1 MNLSQTFLKHF
12 ETLKDPRLNT
22 HHNLRHS
29 LTDILVITILATIC
43 GADSWTEIYEFG
55 VAKEEWLRTFLSLP
69 NGIPS
74 HDTFGRVFSLIDPS
88 KFEACFCAWIK
99 ALEIDIDREII
110 AIDGKT
116 LRGSGN
122 RRKNEK
128 ALHLVSAWAAD
139 NRLMLGQVKTQERS
153 NEIEAIPR
161 LLNVLDVSNTIITI
175 DAMGC
180 QKSIAQ
186 EILDK
191 KADYV
196 LSLKENQASL
206 YQDIASIF
214 ALGEA
219 RQFKKMLNKRKVEK
233 VHDHGRTETR
243 RYTLISARDPLM
255 FQFRWPGMRSIGML
269 EVTRTTNN
277 ELERSKRFFITS
289 LDEDIDGFMRAVR
302 RHWSIEINLHWS
314 LDVSFREDLNRA
326 RAGHSAQ
333 NLATVRRI
341 ALNLLTQENTH
352 KRGIACKR
360 KTAGWNHKYLMSVL
374 NMKKIKK
381 PSSFPTL
388 NNH

>member
-1 MNLSQTFLKHF
+1 MMNLSATFLDHF
-12 ETLKDPRLNT
+12 LELEDPRLSN
-22 HHNLRHS
+22 HNLRHN
-29 LTDILVITILATIC
+29 LTDILVITILGTIC
-43 GADSWTEIYEFG
+43 GADTWTEINEFA
-55 VAKEEWLRTFLSLP
+55 VAKHEWLRTFLTLP

-74 HDTFGRVFSLIDPS
+74 HDTFGRVFALIDPAQ
-88 KFEACFCAWIK
+88 FEACFYEWIDS
-99 ALEIDIDREII
+99 LEIDTHQEII

-122 RRKNEK
+122 RRKGEK
-128 ALHLVSAWAAD
+128 ALHLVSAWAVE
-139 NRLMLGQVKTQERS
+139 NRLMLGQVKTQDWS

-161 LLNVLDVSNTIITI
+161 LLNMLDIKGCIVTI

-180 QKSIAQ
+180 QKNIAQ
-186 EILDK
+186 QIIEK

-196 LSLKENQASL
+196 LSLKENQSSL

-233 VHDHGRTETR
+233 VHDHGRVETR

-255 FQFRWPGMRSIGML
+255 FQVRWPGMKGIGML

-277 ELERSKRFFITS
+277 QVERSKRFFITS
-289 LDEDIDGFMRAVR
+289 LDEDMDGFMKAARK
-302 RHWSIEINLHWS
+302 HWSIEINLHWS
-314 LDVSFREDLNRA
+314 LDVSFREDHNRA

-341 ALNLLTQENTH
+341 ALNLLTQESTH

-360 KTAGWNHKYLMSVL
+360 KTAGWNHKYLLDVLSVGKVQRA
-374 NMKKIKK
+374 NA
-381 PSSFPTL
+381 
-388 NNH
+388 